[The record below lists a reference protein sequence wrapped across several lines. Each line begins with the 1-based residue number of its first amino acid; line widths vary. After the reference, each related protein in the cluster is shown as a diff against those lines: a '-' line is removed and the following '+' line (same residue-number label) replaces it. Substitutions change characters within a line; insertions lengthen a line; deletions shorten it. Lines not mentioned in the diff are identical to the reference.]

1 MTSSLLSATGTLHLI
16 PTPLD
21 FGCPEDRALPI
32 ADVLPASA
40 LAQAAT
46 LSHWVVE
53 HAKSAR
59 AFLRRVHHHTPLKHS
74 LQELHISELPR
85 ALHKLGDFPKQG
97 HLAEPLDKELKA
109 LLAPCLRGE
118 DVGLLSEAGMP
129 AVADPGALVV
139 RLAHDLGVRVNVFS
153 GPSSLMMALAGS
165 GLNGQSF
172 AFLGY
177 LPVAGP
183 ERQTRIRALECLAE
197 SNGQT
202 QVFIETPHRNLAL
215 RDALLQTLKPTTRL
229 AAACGLALQG
239 SNRQTTHCST
249 VSGWRKAPPDLD
261 WSLPCVFM
269 LGR

>member
-1 MTSSLLSATGTLHLI
+1 MTSPLLSATGTLHLI

-97 HLAEPLDKELKA
+97 HLAEPLDKDLKA
-109 LLAPCLRGE
+109 LLACWR
-118 DVGLLSEAGMP
+118 
-129 AVADPGALVV
+129 
-139 RLAHDLGVRVNVFS
+139 R
-153 GPSSLMMALAGS
+153 
-165 GLNGQSF
+165 
-172 AFLGY
+172 
-177 LPVAGP
+177 
-183 ERQTRIRALECLAE
+183 
-197 SNGQT
+197 
-202 QVFIETPHRNLAL
+202 
-215 RDALLQTLKPTTRL
+215 
-229 AAACGLALQG
+229 ACGERTWAFCPKRACPLWPTRAPWW
-239 SNRQTTHCST
+239 C
-249 VSGWRKAPPDLD
+249 GWHTIWA
-261 WSLPCVFM
+261 F
-269 LGR
+269 G

>member
-109 LLAPCLRGE
+109 LLAPCL
-118 DVGLLSEAGMP
+118 P
-129 AVADPGALVV
+129 
-139 RLAHDLGVRVNVFS
+139 HK
-153 GPSSLMMALAGS
+153 
-165 GLNGQSF
+165 QSVT
-172 AFLGY
+172 APPPP
-177 LPVAGP
+177 LPVPAIAWLLC
-183 ERQTRIRALECLAE
+183 RS
-197 SNGQT
+197 SN
-202 QVFIETPHRNLAL
+202 
-215 RDALLQTLKPTTRL
+215 
-229 AAACGLALQG
+229 
-239 SNRQTTHCST
+239 SS
-249 VSGWRKAPPDLD
+249 
-261 WSLPCVFM
+261 
-269 LGR
+269 